1 MQHADIAIVGGGIVG
16 LTLAAA
22 LKDAPCRIAIINK
35 GLIDQPLGDKPG
47 ARVSAINQANISA
60 LKNADVWQ
68 HIDAS
73 RANPYNAMHV
83 WDKDSFGDIHFA
95 GKDIHFAGKDTHFA
109 GKDTGGELESDTLG
123 VIIENQALINGL
135 AHSVLKQ
142 DNVVVIDTTIERVLS
157 SPQQNMLMLENG
169 DALSCRLLVGADG
182 ANSFVRKQANFPITF
197 RDYEHTAIVANIR
210 TQQPHENVARQAFTP
225 TGPLALLP
233 MRDPN
238 VCSIVWSQT
247 PDAAKTLQGYSDS
260 EFCNALV
267 AASNNTLGLVSLETS
282 RTAFPL
288 TMRYAREWAKDGI
301 VLVGDA
307 AHTIHPLA
315 GQGANLG
322 MQDAL
327 ALATLLGTLLEEQKD
342 IGQLRYLRPYERARK
357 TEAMKMIAAM
367 DGFKFLFDG
376 NDPLKKLIRG
386 VGLAATDKL
395 SAVKQAFVSHAMG
408 L

>member
-1 MQHADIAIVGGGIVG
+1 MQHLDIAIVGGGIVG

-22 LKDAPCRIAIINK
+22 LAKTPCRIAIINK
-35 GLIDQPLGDKPG
+35 GSLTQPLGEKPS

-60 LKNADVWQ
+60 LQDAGVWQ
-68 HIDAS
+68 FIDQS
-73 RANPYNAMHV
+73 RANAYSAMHV
-83 WDKDSFGDIHFA
+83 WDKDSFGDIHFNCN
-95 GKDIHFAGKDTHFA
+95 DIV
-109 GKDTGGELESDTLG
+109 SDMGHDALG
-123 VIIENQALINGL
+123 VIIENQALVNGL
-135 AHSVLKQ
+135 AQSVSQQ
-142 DNVVVIDTTIERVLS
+142 DNVDIFDTTIERVLS

-182 ANSFVRKQANFPITF
+182 ANSFVRKQASLPITF

-210 TQQPHENVARQAFTP
+210 TQQPHNNVARQAFTP

-233 MRDPN
+233 MADPH
-238 VCSIVWSQT
+238 VCAIVWSQT
-247 PDAAKTLQGYSDS
+247 PDAAKTLQAYSDS
-260 EFCNALV
+260 EFCHALV
-267 AASNNTLGLVSLETS
+267 ATSNNVLGTVTLETS

-288 TMRYAREWAKDGI
+288 TMRYARTWAKDGI

-327 ALATLLGTLLEEQKD
+327 ALADILGDLFDGQKD

-357 TEAMKMIAAM
+357 TQALKMIAAM
-367 DGFKFLFDG
+367 DGFTFLFDG
-376 NDPLKKLIRG
+376 NDPVKKLIRG
-386 VGLAATDKL
+386 VGLATTDKL
-395 SAVKQAFVSHAMG
+395 AAVKQAFVSHAMG

>member
-1 MQHADIAIVGGGIVG
+1 MQHVDIAIVGGGIVG

-22 LKDAPCRIAIINK
+22 LKDAPCRIAIVNK
-35 GLIDQPLGDKPG
+35 GAIDQPLGDKPG
-47 ARVSAINQANISA
+47 ARVSAINQANINA
-60 LKNADVWQ
+60 LKKADVWQ
-68 HIDAS
+68 HIDES

-95 GKDIHFAGKDTHFA
+95 GNN
-109 GKDTGGELESDTLG
+109 TGGELESDTLG

-182 ANSFVRKQANFPITF
+182 ANSFVRKHANFPITF

-260 EFCNALV
+260 EFCNALL
-267 AASNNTLGLVSLETS
+267 AASNNALGPVTLETA

-288 TMRYAREWAKDGI
+288 TMRYAREWAKEGI

-327 ALATLLGTLLEEQKD
+327 ALAATLITLLDDQKD
-342 IGQLRYLRPYERARK
+342 IGQLRYLRPYERERK

-376 NDPLKKLIRG
+376 DDPLKKLIRG

>member
-95 GKDIHFAGKDTHFA
+95 GNDTHFA

-123 VIIENQALINGL
+123 VIIENLALVNGL

-157 SPQQNMLMLENG
+157 SSQQNMLMLENG

-327 ALATLLGTLLEEQKD
+327 ALAALLGTLLEEQKD

>member
-95 GKDIHFAGKDTHFA
+95 GKDTHFA
-109 GKDTGGELESDTLG
+109 GKDTRGELESDTLG
-123 VIIENQALINGL
+123 VIIENQALVNGL

-182 ANSFVRKQANFPITF
+182 ANSFVRRQANFPIMF

-267 AASNNTLGLVSLETS
+267 AASNNALGPVSLETS
-282 RTAFPL
+282 RAAFPL

-327 ALATLLGTLLEEQKD
+327 ALATLLGTLLDEQKD

>member
-35 GLIDQPLGDKPG
+35 GSIDQPLGDKPG
-47 ARVSAINQANISA
+47 ARVSAINQANINA
-60 LKNADVWQ
+60 LKKAEVWQ
-68 HIDAS
+68 HIDES

-95 GKDIHFAGKDTHFA
+95 GNDTHFA
-109 GKDTGGELESDTLG
+109 GNDTGAELESDTLG

-210 TQQPHENVARQAFTP
+210 TQQPHGNVARQAFTP

-247 PDAAKTLQGYSDS
+247 PDAAKTLQDYSDN

-267 AASNNTLGLVSLETS
+267 AASNNALGPVTLETA

-288 TMRYAREWAKDGI
+288 TMRYAREWAKEGI

>member
-1 MQHADIAIVGGGIVG
+1 MQHVDIAIVGGGIVG

-73 RANPYNAMHV
+73 RANPYNAMYV
-83 WDKDSFGDIHFA
+83 WDKDSFGDI
-95 GKDIHFAGKDTHFA
+95 HFA

-123 VIIENQALINGL
+123 VIIENQALVNGL

-267 AASNNTLGLVSLETS
+267 AASNNALGPVSLETS
-282 RTAFPL
+282 RAAFPL

-327 ALATLLGTLLEEQKD
+327 ALAALLGTLLEEQKD

>member
-35 GLIDQPLGDKPG
+35 GLIVKPLGDKPG

-95 GKDIHFAGKDTHFA
+95 GKD
-109 GKDTGGELESDTLG
+109 TGGELESDTLG
-123 VIIENQALINGL
+123 VIIENQALVNGL

-247 PDAAKTLQGYSDS
+247 SDAAKTLQGYSDS

-267 AASNNTLGLVSLETS
+267 AASNNALGPVSLETS
-282 RTAFPL
+282 RAAFPL